1 MNVGTPMEFILRP
14 WQISDIGSLVRYAD
28 DHTVADNMTD
38 AFPYPFTP
46 TDGLRFLERFMASDP
61 QLVLAIAVN
70 GIAVGAVGI
79 HPDHDVYRRNAELGY
94 WIGVPFR
101 GKGIMPRA
109 VQQATARAFEILPE
123 VHRIYARPFSSNLAS
138 QHVLEKAGFVLE
150 ARIASAF
157 VKNAVVLDEL
167 IYAMRR

>member
-1 MNVGTPMEFILRP
+1 MEFILRP
-14 WQISDIGSLVRYAD
+14 WQAGDLGSLVQYAD
-28 DHTVADNMTD
+28 DRTVADNMTD

-46 TDGLRFLERFMASDP
+46 TDGHRFLERFMAKDP
-61 QLVLAIAVN
+61 QLVLAIAVK

-94 WIGVPFR
+94 WIGLPFR

-109 VQQATARAFEILPE
+109 VKQATTRAFQILPE

-138 QHVLEKAGFVLE
+138 QQVLEKAGFVLE

-157 VKNAVVLDEL
+157 VKNGMVLDEL
-167 IYAMRR
+167 VYAVRR